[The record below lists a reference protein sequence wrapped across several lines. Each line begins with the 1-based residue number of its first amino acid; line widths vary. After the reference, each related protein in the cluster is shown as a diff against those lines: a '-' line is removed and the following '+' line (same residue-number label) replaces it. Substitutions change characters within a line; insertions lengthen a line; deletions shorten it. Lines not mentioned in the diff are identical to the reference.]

1 MTITQ
6 AANRAYDLYTKLEPN
21 GRQAAS
27 AAALALLIQLMAVN
41 Q

>member
-6 AANRAYDLYTKLEPN
+6 ASHMAYDLYTKLEPN

-27 AAALALLIQLMAVN
+27 AAALALLLKLMGVN